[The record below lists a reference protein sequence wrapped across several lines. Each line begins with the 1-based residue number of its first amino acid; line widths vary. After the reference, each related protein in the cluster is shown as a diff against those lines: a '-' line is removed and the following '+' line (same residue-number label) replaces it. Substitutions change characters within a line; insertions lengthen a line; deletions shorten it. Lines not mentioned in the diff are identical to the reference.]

1 MTVHLDTTQPPPHPP
16 TLAEAHALID
26 LLWQVVGQLQT
37 RVTELEEQLRLTS
50 RNSSKPPSSDG
61 PAVQRAGGATE
72 GSGRRRGGQPGHRG
86 VQRALVPVEA
96 VDQVHPCVLK

>member
-1 MTVHLDTTQPPPHPP
+1 MTVHLDTTQPPLHPS

-37 RVTELEEQLRLTS
+37 RVAELEEQLRLTS

-61 PAVQRAGGATE
+61 PAVQRAGGARG
-72 GSGRRRGGQPGHRG
+72 GSGRG
-86 VQRALVPVEA
+86 VAGNRDMGACNVP
-96 VDQVHPCVLK
+96 